1 MLFIS
6 KFKTMMYDKRYRS
19 EFYCNNKTFYIWS
32 SDYYCINRKINFSKL
47 FTIDETL
54 TYSVKI

>member
-6 KFKTMMYDKRYRS
+6 KFKTMMHDKRYRS

-32 SDYYCINRKINFSKL
+32 SDYYGINRKINFTKT
-47 FTIDETL
+47 FIIDITL
-54 TYSVKI
+54 EYSVKI